1 MKPVWKAQAWGRS
14 SAQVNM
20 IPSCFSLQAMQEKVY
35 CSTGYQLQGHLHLM
49 VIACKHM
56 IFGVILLFRLLRA
69 DRINVPSAW
78 LKQTVF
84 SFLKH
89 LNPSMYLL

>member
-1 MKPVWKAQAWGRS
+1 
-14 SAQVNM
+14 
-20 IPSCFSLQAMQEKVY
+20 
-35 CSTGYQLQGHLHLM
+35 M
-49 VIACKHM
+49 VIIACKHM

-78 LKQTVF
+78 LEQTVF

-89 LNPSMYLL
+89 LNPSLYLL